1 MQNLNGKVVLITGAA
16 RGMGKLFA
24 LNFAREGSR
33 VVITD
38 VDQEELQKTLDEMKE
53 KDYDVYAYVH
63 DVSDHDACFE
73 LEEKVEAE
81 VGPVDVLVNN
91 AGIAINES
99 VLETSEEAFR
109 RITEVN
115 YLGQIWMI
123 QAFVPGMVKRGSGHV
138 VNMCSLAGKVVAP
151 YMAPYC
157 ATKWAFIGITD
168 GIRQELKGT
177 GVNFTI
183 VNPGYINTGMFE
195 GTTVPLIT
203 HWQDPQ
209 KVADAMVEAVKKNR
223 AEICVPRFII
233 HLAALTRALGLPK
246 FADIALGILG
256 ANKTFTTMQ
265 KDRGRPF

>member
-24 LNFAREGSR
+24 MNFAREGSK

-53 KDYDVYAYVH
+53 KGFDVYAYVH
-63 DVSDHDACFE
+63 DVSDHDACLE
-73 LEEKVEAE
+73 LAEKVEDE
-81 VGPVDVLVNN
+81 VGPVDILVNN
-91 AGIAINES
+91 AGIATNDS
-99 VLETSEEAFR
+99 VLETSENAFR

-115 YLGQIWMI
+115 YLGQVWMM
-123 QAFVPGMVKRGSGHV
+123 QAFVPLMIRRGSGHV
-138 VNMCSLAGKVVAP
+138 VNMCSLAGKVVVPFLGA
-151 YMAPYC
+151 YC
-157 ATKWAFIGITD
+157 ATKFAFIGITD
-168 GIRQELKGT
+168 AIRQELKGT

-195 GTTVPLIT
+195 GTTVPFIT

-209 KVADAMVEAVKKNR
+209 KVADAMIMAVKKNW
-223 AEICVPRFII
+223 AEICVPRFIT
-233 HLAALTRALGLPK
+233 HLAAFARGLGLPK
-246 FADIALGILG
+246 LTDTAFNIMG
-256 ANKTFTTMQ
+256 ATKSFSTMH